1 MADDH
6 RYDWL
11 DDDAVERLLRGGTVD
26 SAALDEDTR
35 PAAERLA
42 ASLADLRPP
51 VLPEAGAD
59 VPLPGE
65 EAALAAFRAARAE
78 GAPGIRASLRSVRG
92 GASGMSTAS
101 GSGAAR
107 SGVSGSVAAGSVA
120 AGSGAAGDSDGPVV
134 RLAARR
140 GTPSFLRRPVKGALA
155 LALAGCALG
164 GVAVAA
170 GTGVLPGPFKGAGS
184 APAPATSVSAAE
196 DRDTRTLA
204 PGVGDHGATP
214 SPGATGTPRPGERPS
229 ASGSA
234 RPGHGSPT
242 GRDGKHDG
250 PGESPSATTGP
261 GDDRAGTGKDGGAKQ
276 DPKAYARVC
285 RLLLARQR
293 VDEDEIRPL
302 ERAEGGAAQLK
313 ALCERILKS
322 GTVPDW
328 DEVGRTSRPVPHSR
342 SGSHTRPPTLP
353 VPLPPALP
361 APSAATPVL
370 DVLAR

>member
-42 ASLADLRPP
+42 ASLADLRTP

-59 VPLPGE
+59 GPLPGE

-78 GAPGIRASLRSVRG
+78 GAPGIRATPLRAVRG
-92 GASGMSTAS
+92 GASG
-101 GSGAAR
+101 AA
-107 SGVSGSVAAGSVA
+107 AEN
-120 AGSGAAGDSDGPVV
+120 DEPVV
-134 RLAARR
+134 RLATPARNR
-140 GTPSFLRRPVKGALA
+140 SFLRRPVKGALA

-170 GTGVLPGPFKGAGS
+170 GTGVLPGPFGSAGG

-204 PGVGDHGATP
+204 PGIGDHGATP
-214 SPGATGTPRPGERPS
+214 SPGATGTLRPSERPS

-234 RPGHGSPT
+234 TPGHGSPT
-242 GRDGKHDG
+242 GRDGRHDG

-261 GDDRAGTGKDGGAKQ
+261 GDDRAGTGKDGGAEQ

-293 VDEDEIRPL
+293 VDEDEVRTL
-302 ERAEGGAAQLK
+302 ERAEGGAAQLR

-328 DEVGRTSRPVPHSR
+328 DEVRRTSRPVPHSR

-361 APSAATPVL
+361 APTAATPVL
-370 DVLAR
+370 DLLAR

>member
-35 PAAERLA
+35 PAAEALA
-42 ASLADLRPP
+42 ASLADLRTP
-51 VLPEAGAD
+51 VLPEAGAEK
-59 VPLPGE
+59 PLPGE

-92 GASGMSTAS
+92 GASG
-101 GSGAAR
+101 
-107 SGVSGSVAAGSVA
+107 A
-120 AGSGAAGDSDGPVV
+120 AGSGASGAAADNDEPVV

-170 GTGVLPGPFKGAGS
+170 GTGVLPGPFGSAGS

-204 PGVGDHGATP
+204 PGIGDHGATP
-214 SPGATGTPRPGERPS
+214 SPGATGTLRPSERPS
-229 ASGSA
+229 ATGGA
-234 RPGHGSPT
+234 TPGHGSPT
-242 GRDGKHDG
+242 GRDGKHDS

-261 GDDRAGTGKDGGAKQ
+261 GDDRAGTGKDGGAK
-276 DPKAYARVC
+276 PKPEVYVRVC
-285 RLLLARQR
+285 DLLRTGRQPDKR
-293 VDEDEIRPL
+293 ADEDEVRTL
-302 ERAEGGAAQLK
+302 ERAVGGAARLRTICTDVVK
-313 ALCERILKS
+313 GKI
-322 GTVPDW
+322 PDW
-328 DEVGRTSRPVPHSR
+328 DEVRRTSRPVPHSR

-353 VPLPPALP
+353 VSLPPALP
-361 APSAATPVL
+361 APTAATPVL

>member
-42 ASLADLRPP
+42 ASLADLRHP

-59 VPLPGE
+59 GPLPGE
-65 EAALAAFRAARAE
+65 EAALAAFRSARAE

-92 GASGMSTAS
+92 GASGTSAVS
-101 GSGAAR
+101 GSGAA
-107 SGVSGSVAAGSVA
+107 ADA
-120 AGSGAAGDSDGPVV
+120 DGPVV
-134 RLAARR
+134 RLAARS
-140 GTPSFLRRPVKGALA
+140 GTRSLLRRPVKGALA

-170 GTGVLPGPFKGAGS
+170 GTGVLPGPFGSAGS

-204 PGVGDHGATP
+204 PGIGDHGATP
-214 SPGATGTPRPGERPS
+214 SPGATGSLRPSERPS

-234 RPGHGSPT
+234 TPGHGSPS
-242 GRDGKHDG
+242 GRDGRHDG

-261 GDDRAGTGKDGGAKQ
+261 GDDRAGAGKDGGAKQ

-293 VDEDEIRPL
+293 VDEDEVRTL
-302 ERAEGGAAQLK
+302 ERAEGGAAQLR

-328 DEVGRTSRPVPHSR
+328 DDVRRTTRPVPHSR

-361 APSAATPVL
+361 APTAATPVL
-370 DVLAR
+370 DVLVR

>member
-35 PAAERLA
+35 PAAEALA

-51 VLPEAGAD
+51 VLPEAGAEK
-59 VPLPGE
+59 PLPGE
-65 EAALAAFRAARAE
+65 EVALAAFRSAQAE
-78 GAPGIRASLRSVRG
+78 GAPGIRTSLRSVRG
-92 GASGMSTAS
+92 GASGAAGSGAS
-101 GSGAAR
+101 GSGAA
-107 SGVSGSVAAGSVA
+107 A
-120 AGSGAAGDSDGPVV
+120 DNDEPVV

-170 GTGVLPGPFKGAGS
+170 GTGVLPGPFGSAGS

-204 PGVGDHGATP
+204 PGIGDHGATP
-214 SPGATGTPRPGERPS
+214 SPGATGTPRPSERPS
-229 ASGSA
+229 ATGGA
-234 RPGHGSPT
+234 TPGHGSPT

-293 VDEDEIRPL
+293 VDEDEVRTL
-302 ERAEGGAAQLK
+302 ERAEGGAAQLRT
-313 ALCERILKS
+313 LCERLLKS

-328 DEVGRTSRPVPHSR
+328 DEVRRTSRPVPHSR
-342 SGSHTRPPTLP
+342 SGSHSRPPTLP
-353 VPLPPALP
+353 VSLPPALP
-361 APSAATPVL
+361 APTAATPVL

>member
-42 ASLADLRPP
+42 ASLADLRHP

-59 VPLPGE
+59 GPLPGE
-65 EAALAAFRAARAE
+65 EAALAAFRSARAE

-92 GASGMSTAS
+92 GASGVS
-101 GSGAAR
+101 GSGAA
-107 SGVSGSVAAGSVA
+107 ADA
-120 AGSGAAGDSDGPVV
+120 DGPVV
-134 RLAARR
+134 RLAARS
-140 GTPSFLRRPVKGALA
+140 GTRSFLRRPVKGALA

-170 GTGVLPGPFKGAGS
+170 GTGVLPGPFGSAGS

-204 PGVGDHGATP
+204 PGIGDHGATP
-214 SPGATGTPRPGERPS
+214 SPGATGTLRPSERPS
-229 ASGSA
+229 AAGGA
-234 RPGHGSPT
+234 TPGHGSPS

-261 GDDRAGTGKDGGAKQ
+261 GDDRAGTGKDGGAEQ

-293 VDEDEIRPL
+293 VDEDEVRTL
-302 ERAEGGAAQLK
+302 ERAEGGAAQLR
-313 ALCERILKS
+313 ALCERILRS

-328 DEVGRTSRPVPHSR
+328 DDVRRTTRPVPHSR

-361 APSAATPVL
+361 APTAATPVL
-370 DVLAR
+370 DVLVR

>member
-26 SAALDEDTR
+26 SAALDEATR

-42 ASLADLRPP
+42 ASLADLRAPA
-51 VLPEAGAD
+51 LPGAGAD
-59 VPLPGE
+59 LPMPGE

-78 GAPGIRASLRSVRG
+78 GAPGARASLRSVRG
-92 GASGMSTAS
+92 GASG
-101 GSGAAR
+101 
-107 SGVSGSVAAGSVA
+107 VSVAA
-120 AGSGAAGDSDGPVV
+120 DEPVV
-134 RLAARR
+134 RLTTPARNR
-140 GTPSFLRRPVKGALA
+140 SFLRRPVKGALA

-170 GTGVLPGPFKGAGS
+170 GTGVLPGPFGSTGS

-196 DRDTRTLA
+196 DRDTRTLS
-204 PGVGDHGATP
+204 PGLGDHGGTP
-214 SPGATGTPRPGERPS
+214 SPGATGTRRPSERPS

-234 RPGHGSPT
+234 TPGPGSAT
-242 GRDGKHDG
+242 GRDGKDDG
-250 PGESPSATTGP
+250 PGESPSATSGQ
-261 GDDRAGTGKDGGAKQ
+261 GDDRTDKDGGAKQ

-293 VDEDEIRPL
+293 VDEDEVRTL
-302 ERAEGGAAQLK
+302 ERAQGGAAQLR
-313 ALCERILKS
+313 ALCERILK
-322 GTVPDW
+322 GGAVPDW
-328 DEVGRTSRPVPHSR
+328 DDVLPSSRPVPHSR

-361 APSAATPVL
+361 APTPATPQL